1 MSYQDFK
8 NTHLGNGYDIDGWFG
23 DQCLTGEYLVKLK
36 NGSYKLVKDIVEG
49 DVLSTGNTVVSNE
62 PKQSTVYWLNTSQ
75 GWFKVTKDH
84 KVFLKDGTYKPVTEL
99 KQGDSIALDLSES
112 NKVYDLTD
120 DELRFFGFWLGDGSV
135 RKRWKNS
142 ETSTVFITVGTED
155 KLEYLKGLDIN
166 NTYSKHSNGKADIVN
181 LQVRF
186 HPELL
191 KVIQDFSNKELT
203 DVFTKEQY
211 LLIME
216 GYLKADGHIKKG
228 SNTNVAS
235 SVNKQLLVTLQHG
248 CHINGISACLS
259 KRHDREATNLSDN
272 PKPLWRLSV
281 NKERNLLNNFI
292 SLEEI
297 GEDTIYVLNTDG
309 DHSYYAD
316 NQLHH
321 NCWDGF
327 AEYCNYLGVPYAN
340 CTDSGYAQDLWTQ
353 RHSNGI
359 LNYFDEVEVMQPGDV
374 AIFAVTPSTPYSH
387 VAIFDSDAG
396 NGYGNFLGQ
405 NQGGTQTNP
414 NGGGVFNVVALPY
427 SATFA
432 TAFRPKSANNTQVV
446 TNNSEPSSVVSG
458 MKKDDYF
465 IDVSAY
471 QPGDLTDICNASGTR
486 NTIIKVTEGVG
497 WLSPVVT
504 QQTNTSNCVG
514 YYHFARFGGDVGLSQ
529 AEADFFISNLPSKP
543 RYLVCDYEDSAS
555 GNVQA
560 NTDAV
565 IAFMDKCKQA
575 GFEPIY
581 YSYKPY
587 TLANVYIDQV
597 TAKYPNSL
605 WIAGY
610 PNYEV
615 TPTPYWGVY
624 PGMEHMRWWQF
635 TSTGIAGGLD
645 KNIVLIDD
653 EVTSSSVEEEDE
665 NMNFVVRN
673 QTGDSGYV
681 AVVNGRVFGIGDM
694 ETVFQLQNA
703 GAKHLNLPDADFG
716 RFIDSQSRDAQEI
729 KQAIADAN
737 AKVVEAIEKIKS
749 TSVQDALGKVTIKG
763 NLEVSNEG

>member
-8 NTHLGNGYDIDGWFG
+8 NTHLGNGYDIDGWWSF
-23 DQCLTGEYLVKLK
+23 Q
-36 NGSYKLVKDIVEG
+36 
-49 DVLSTGNTVVSNE
+49 
-62 PKQSTVYWLNTSQ
+62 
-75 GWFKVTKDH
+75 
-84 KVFLKDGTYKPVTEL
+84 
-99 KQGDSIALDLSES
+99 
-112 NKVYDLTD
+112 
-120 DELRFFGFWLGDGSV
+120 
-135 RKRWKNS
+135 
-142 ETSTVFITVGTED
+142 
-155 KLEYLKGLDIN
+155 
-166 NTYSKHSNGKADIVN
+166 
-181 LQVRF
+181 
-186 HPELL
+186 
-191 KVIQDFSNKELT
+191 
-203 DVFTKEQY
+203 
-211 LLIME
+211 
-216 GYLKADGHIKKG
+216 
-228 SNTNVAS
+228 
-235 SVNKQLLVTLQHG
+235 
-248 CHINGISACLS
+248 
-259 KRHDREATNLSDN
+259 
-272 PKPLWRLSV
+272 
-281 NKERNLLNNFI
+281 
-292 SLEEI
+292 
-297 GEDTIYVLNTDG
+297 
-309 DHSYYAD
+309 
-316 NQLHH
+316 
-321 NCWDGF
+321 CWDLY
-327 AEYCNYLGVPYAN
+327 AEYCNWLGVPYAN
-340 CTDSGYAQDLWTQ
+340 CTDSGYAKDLWTQ

-359 LNYFDEVEVMQPGDV
+359 LNYFDEVEVMQAGDI
-374 AIFAVTPSTPYSH
+374 AIFDVTPSTPYSH

-405 NQGGTQTNP
+405 NQGAPEGVTNI
-414 NGGGVFNVVALPY
+414 VALPY

-432 TAFRPKSANNTQVV
+432 TAFRPKSSNNNPQVI
-446 TNNSEPSSVVSG
+446 TNSSEPSTVASG

-471 QPGDLTDICNASGTR
+471 QPADLTDICNASGTR
-486 NTIIKVTEGVG
+486 NTIIKVSEGVG

-514 YYHFARFGGDVGLSQ
+514 YYHFARFGGDVGLAQ

-555 GNVQA
+555 GNIQA

-610 PNYEV
+610 PNYDV

-624 PGMEHMRWWQF
+624 PSMEHMRWWQF

-653 EVTSSSVEEEDE
+653 EVTSSSIEEEDE
-665 NMNFVVRN
+665 DMNFVVRN

-729 KQAIADAN
+729 KQAISDAN
-737 AKVVEAIEKIKS
+737 AKVVEAIEKIKA

>member
-23 DQCLTGEYLVKLK
+23 DQC
-36 NGSYKLVKDIVEG
+36 
-49 DVLSTGNTVVSNE
+49 
-62 PKQSTVYWLNTSQ
+62 
-75 GWFKVTKDH
+75 
-84 KVFLKDGTYKPVTEL
+84 
-99 KQGDSIALDLSES
+99 
-112 NKVYDLTD
+112 
-120 DELRFFGFWLGDGSV
+120 
-135 RKRWKNS
+135 
-142 ETSTVFITVGTED
+142 
-155 KLEYLKGLDIN
+155 
-166 NTYSKHSNGKADIVN
+166 
-181 LQVRF
+181 
-186 HPELL
+186 
-191 KVIQDFSNKELT
+191 
-203 DVFTKEQY
+203 
-211 LLIME
+211 
-216 GYLKADGHIKKG
+216 
-228 SNTNVAS
+228 
-235 SVNKQLLVTLQHG
+235 
-248 CHINGISACLS
+248 
-259 KRHDREATNLSDN
+259 
-272 PKPLWRLSV
+272 
-281 NKERNLLNNFI
+281 
-292 SLEEI
+292 
-297 GEDTIYVLNTDG
+297 
-309 DHSYYAD
+309 
-316 NQLHH
+316 
-321 NCWDGF
+321 WDGF
-327 AEYCNYLGVPYAN
+327 AEYCKYLGYPVIN

-374 AIFAVTPSTPYSH
+374 AIFDVTPSTPYSH

-396 NGYGNFLGQ
+396 NGYGYFLGQ

-414 NGGGVFNVVALPY
+414 NGGGVFNIVALPY
-427 SATFA
+427 SATFP
-432 TAFRPKSANNTQVV
+432 TAFRPKSSNTQVI
-446 TNNSEPSSVVSG
+446 TNSSEPSTVASG
-458 MKKDDYF
+458 LKKDDYF

-486 NTIIKVTEGVG
+486 NTIIKVSEGIG
-497 WLSPVVT
+497 WLSPVAT

-514 YYHFARFGGDVGLSQ
+514 YYHFARFGGDVGLAQ
-529 AEADFFISNLPSKP
+529 AEADFFINNLPSKP

-555 GNVQA
+555 GNAQA

-615 TPTPYWGVY
+615 TPEPYWGVY
-624 PGMEHMRWWQF
+624 PSMEHMRWWQF

-653 EVTSSSVEEEDE
+653 EVTSSSIEEEDE
-665 NMNFVVRN
+665 DMNFVVRN

-729 KQAIADAN
+729 KQAISDAN
-737 AKVVEAIEKIKS
+737 AKVVEAIEKIKA